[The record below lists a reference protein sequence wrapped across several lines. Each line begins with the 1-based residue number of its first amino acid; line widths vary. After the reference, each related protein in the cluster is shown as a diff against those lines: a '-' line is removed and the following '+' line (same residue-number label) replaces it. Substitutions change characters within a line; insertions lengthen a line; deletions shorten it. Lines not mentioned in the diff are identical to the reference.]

1 MDIKLENKIK
11 EWLIKTNLS
20 QDEISKKIG
29 ISQSQVSKVDKKYKI
44 REKKKIENDK
54 KILEEIK
61 K

>member
-44 REKKKIENDK
+44 REKKKIEK
-54 KILEEIK
+54 KK
-61 K
+61 SSC